1 MIDLIFGTHNPNKV
15 SEIQQL
21 VPDSVRVR
29 SLSDIGLLEDIPED
43 QNTLEGNAI
52 QKSQYIFDRFQCNVF
67 SDDTGL
73 EVEALNGDP
82 GVFSARYA
90 GPQKNSEDNMKELLL
105 SLEQESNRKARF
117 RTVIALFWNKKLHL
131 FEGIVNGEITTK
143 KRGIKGFGYDPVFVP
158 EGFDQSFAEMSPEEK
173 NRISH
178 RGRAVK
184 KLISFLQEFT

>member
-21 VPDSVRVR
+21 VPDSIRVR
-29 SLSDIGLLEDIPED
+29 SLSDIGLLDDIPED
-43 QNTLEGNAI
+43 QNTLEANAI
-52 QKSQYIFDRFQCNVF
+52 QKSQYVFDRFQCNVF

-90 GPQKNSEDNMKELLL
+90 GPQKNSEDNMNKLLL

-117 RTVIALFWNKKLHL
+117 RTVIALFWNKKLYL
-131 FEGIVNGEITTK
+131 FEGVVNGEITTEK
-143 KRGIKGFGYDPVFVP
+143 IGIKGFGYDPVFVP
-158 EGFDQSFAEMSPEEK
+158 EGFDQSFAEMSSGEK

-184 KLISFLQEFT
+184 KLISFLQDFT

>member
-21 VPDSVRVR
+21 VPDSIRVR

-52 QKSQYIFDRFQCNVF
+52 QKSQYVFDRFQYNVF

-82 GVFSARYA
+82 GVYSARYA
-90 GPQKNSEDNMKELLL
+90 GPQKNSEDNMNKLLH
-105 SLEQESNRKARF
+105 SLEHESNRKARF

-131 FEGIVNGEITTK
+131 FEGVVKGEISTK
-143 KRGIKGFGYDPVFVP
+143 KKGTKGFGYDPIFIP
-158 EGFDQSFAEMSPEEK
+158 EGFVKSFAEMSSEEK
-173 NRISH
+173 NNISH

-184 KLISFLQEFT
+184 KLISFLQEYT